1 MHPRCKADHLMLAV
15 ALSSTPWRCRLQTVL
30 LFPESAALL
39 LKIAR
44 AGEVQLRVEACWALA
59 RLVDGTNRAAADAVL
74 KDIFKTV
81 RGLLTDKAV
90 PVQVAAAEV
99 RWSPPSVIGGG
110 GPPRTDDRAQNSRYG
125 ALRRSGLRMHA
136 DAPGA
141 TAIRRP
147 HDGHVGCG
155 GSAECMLQGL

>member
-1 MHPRCKADHLMLAV
+1 MLAV

-110 GPPRTDDRAQNSRYG
+110 GGKDRRPCAKLTLWRLASVWLTYAR
-125 ALRRSGLRMHA
+125 RRSWCNCDPAPTRWPCRMW
-136 DAPGA
+136 
-141 TAIRRP
+141 R
-147 HDGHVGCG
+147 VC
-155 GSAECMLQGL
+155 